1 MEGSVRGER
10 SADGPPRIPGPA
22 RSRTTNGPASP
33 VPVHYGWVVVG
44 TGTLSIFACLGFGR
58 FALGMLLPS
67 MASSLSL
74 SYSQLGWIGTGNF
87 VGYLAA
93 VLVCGALAAR
103 LGPRL
108 LIFAALLLV
117 AASMWLMS
125 SAGGFASLLLLY
137 AATGVGSGAAN
148 VPVQGLVARWFDA
161 SVRGRAAGF
170 VSIGSG
176 FAIIV
181 SGRLIPFI
189 NRREGSGG
197 WRTSWMVL
205 SLAVAAIAVLAL
217 LLFRNRPEEKGLRPY
232 GSDAAP
238 SAAAP
243 AAAPAHPRFHARG
256 AVWLLG
262 FIYAIFGYT
271 YAIYVTFIVTALVR
285 ERGLTESAAGTFWST
300 VGLLSLLS
308 GPVFGGLSDRL
319 GRRAGLMLV
328 FSFQLVAYVLAGA
341 HLPGAFLWLSVG
353 LFGLVAWSVP
363 TIMVAA
369 VADLVGVDRALPA
382 FGFITFFFGVGQIA
396 GPAVAGVL
404 AERTGTFSSSFF
416 MAAAFAGA
424 AIAASAFLKRASAP
438 G

>member
-1 MEGSVRGER
+1 MTR
-10 SADGPPRIPGPA
+10 A
-22 RSRTTNGPASP
+22 R
-33 VPVHYGWVVVG
+33 VHYGWVIAG
-44 TGTLSIFACLGFGR
+44 TGTLCIFACLGFGR

-93 VLVCGALAAR
+93 VLFCGAIAAR
-103 LGPRL
+103 VGPRA

-117 AASMWLMS
+117 AVSMWLMG

-137 AATGVGSGAAN
+137 AVTGVGSGAAN

-176 FAIIV
+176 FAIV
-181 SGRLIPFI
+181 LSGWLIPFI
-189 NRREGSGG
+189 NRRQGPGG

-205 SLAVAAIAVLAL
+205 SLAVAAIAVVAL
-217 LLFRNRPEEKGLRPY
+217 VLFRNRPEEKGLRPC
-232 GSDAAP
+232 GSGPAP

-243 AAAPAHPRFHARG
+243 APAPHPRFHARG
-256 AVWLLG
+256 SVWLLG
-262 FIYAIFGYT
+262 FIYFIFGYT

-285 ERGLTESAAGTFWST
+285 ERGFSESSAGTFWST

-319 GRRAGLMLV
+319 GRRAGLTLV
-328 FSFQLVAYVLAGA
+328 FSFQLAAYLLAGA
-341 HLPGAFLWLSVG
+341 DLPRAFLWLSVG

-369 VADLVGVDRALPA
+369 VADLVGADAALPA

-396 GPAVAGVL
+396 GPAVAGIL

-416 MAAAFAGA
+416 MAAAFAGI
-424 AIAASAFLKRASAP
+424 AIAACAFLTKAP
-438 G
+438 SSPSPPPQRGRGPG